1 MPLRAASI
9 LTTVFLVFMFG
20 AAQAQRPPARPM
32 AQDAPRSYHRCGP
45 QGQDLRDGPCPD
57 GQGRALELPK
67 DEVDPKAAAEARRRA
82 AVETRELAAR
92 QRERERLAAAA
103 PAPAAGIDGRLA
115 AQRPATRPA
124 KPADPKK
131 PKPKDPK
138 QPPKKKPKVPKPP
151 EPSLP
156 PTPTAKARK
165 MTKEP
170 RPPQTG
176 KARRGGDAR
185 SR

>member
-1 MPLRAASI
+1 MPPRAASI

-20 AAQAQRPPARPM
+20 AAQAQRAPARPP
-32 AQDAPRSYHRCGP
+32 AQDAPRTYHRCGP

-57 GQGRALELPK
+57 GQGQALELPK
-67 DEVDPKAAAEARRRA
+67 DEVDPKAAAEARRRNA
-82 AVETRELAAR
+82 AETRELSAR

-103 PAPAAGIDGRLA
+103 PQAAAGIDGRLTAQQTA
-115 AQRPATRPA
+115 ARPA

-138 QPPKKKPKVPKPP
+138 QPPKKKPKVPKAP

-156 PTPTAKARK
+156 PTPTTKARK
-165 MTKEP
+165 AAKES
-170 RPPQTG
+170 RPAHAG
-176 KARRGGDAR
+176 KAPTGGHTR